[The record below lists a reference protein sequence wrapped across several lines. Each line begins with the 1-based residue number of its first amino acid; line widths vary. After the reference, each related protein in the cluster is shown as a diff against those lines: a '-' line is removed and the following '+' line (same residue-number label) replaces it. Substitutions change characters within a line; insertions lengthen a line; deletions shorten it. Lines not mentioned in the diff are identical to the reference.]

1 LARTIIRKHD
11 REYLYHCEKRNCGA
25 DCLFAAV
32 RCPNPNCEVVFS
44 KCWGP
49 KHDSTCPLK
58 IVDCDRACGE
68 SVARMALEAHK
79 EHACA
84 LR

>member
-11 REYLYHCEKRNCGA
+11 REFLYHCEKRNCGA

-49 KHDSTCPLK
+49 KHDNTCPLK

-68 SVARMALEAHK
+68 SVARMALETHK